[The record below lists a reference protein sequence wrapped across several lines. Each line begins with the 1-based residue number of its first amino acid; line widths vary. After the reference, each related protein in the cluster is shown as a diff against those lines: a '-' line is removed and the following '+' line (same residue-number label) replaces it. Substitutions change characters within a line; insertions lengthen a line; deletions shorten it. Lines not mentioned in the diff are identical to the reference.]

1 MTELRKEFTNNSKI
15 EQDNLYPYLLET
27 PGHIRAGAISDLVD
41 AYKSNFAKRKIN
53 PYFHFEINY
62 RSKKSEQSILIEK
75 NSGATIDHQNN
86 VFKMY
91 SSWLGKEG
99 IKYHIRQR
107 DKHAKIIPSIEY
119 DCRLILDTMGRYYL
133 NIPCHVEACD
143 NQARSTDKNHSWAA
157 LDPGGRTFQTV
168 YSPTIGCAYKI
179 GQGDISRICRLCLCL
194 NKLISKK
201 DKGFNK
207 KDHERGQPNRQK
219 NQRMIK
225 KLRIKIK
232 HLIDE
237 VHWKSIDFLLNN
249 FSDIM
254 IPIFGVQP
262 MINRT
267 TRKISKKS
275 VKQLISWRHY
285 EFRQRLISSA
295 LRRNKSIHVIGEE
308 YSTQACGNCQHL
320 DKNVGGKII
329 YKCSKCGIRLDR
341 DLNGGRNI
349 FIMNG
354 EICSE
359 NRISQIVVPESI
371 IDLDLMI

>member
-1 MTELRKEFTNNSKI
+1 M
-15 EQDNLYPYLLET
+15 
-27 PGHIRAGAISDLVD
+27 
-41 AYKSNFAKRKIN
+41 
-53 PYFHFEINY
+53 
-62 RSKKSEQSILIEK
+62 
-75 NSGATIDHQNN
+75 
-86 VFKMY
+86 
-91 SSWLGKEG
+91 
-99 IKYHIRQR
+99 
-107 DKHAKIIPSIEY
+107 
-119 DCRLILDTMGRYYL
+119 
-133 NIPCHVEACD
+133 
-143 NQARSTDKNHSWAA
+143 
-157 LDPGGRTFQTV
+157 DPGGRTFQTV

-254 IPIFGVQP
+254 IPIFGVQS